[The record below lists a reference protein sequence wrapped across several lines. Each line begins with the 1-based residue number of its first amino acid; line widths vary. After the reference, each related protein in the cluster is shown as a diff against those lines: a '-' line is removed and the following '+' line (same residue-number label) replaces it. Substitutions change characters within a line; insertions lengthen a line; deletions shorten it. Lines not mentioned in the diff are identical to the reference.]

1 MRGVVEL
8 LLRLLDD
15 GSDNMVRERDEDFL
29 WVSFIVFFGV
39 WDKGWKI

>member
-1 MRGVVEL
+1 MEFL
-8 LLRLLDD
+8 LHLVDD

-29 WVSFIVFFGV
+29 WVFFIVLWV